1 MATMTAAQKRA
12 QAKVE
17 YDAFLAACPSRKLL
31 DRISDKWVTLVLAAL
46 GSDGSHQPGTG
57 CAGEP
62 RPMRYSELL
71 RLLAGVS
78 QKMLTQTLRSLER
91 DGLVTRTVF
100 PTIPPRVDYELTDL
114 GRSLSVP
121 VGALGAWALQNQ
133 PKIAAAREAFDA
145 RAANP

>member
-12 QAKVE
+12 QTKAE

-31 DRISDKWVTLVLAAL
+31 DRISDKWVTLILAAL
-46 GSDGSHQPGTG
+46 GSDGSHQLGAD

-62 RPMRYSELL
+62 RSMRYSELS

-91 DGLVTRTVF
+91 DGL
-100 PTIPPRVDYELTDL
+100 ITD
-114 GRSLSVP
+114 RKS
-121 VGALGAWALQNQ
+121 A
-133 PKIAAAREAFDA
+133 
-145 RAANP
+145 